1 MEQFIQEFGIDWK
14 LMLAQLINFIVLVFL
29 LAKFAYKPILKALD
43 ARRKKIEEGVMFSEK
58 AKAELASIEE
68 LKANELEGARRKG
81 MDLVKVAETAAS
93 TVRSEILVDAEAQKQ
108 KLIATGKTL
117 LAEQKNR
124 MEKGVYD
131 QAVALVEDALGK
143 VLGKTQFKAEEQ
155 ALIQQAVS
163 EIRVK

>member
-1 MEQFIQEFGIDWK
+1 
-14 LMLAQLINFIVLVFL
+14 MLAQLINFIVLVFL